1 MRQIRIGPRHPQPP
15 TPLAAGR
22 EQSRGGEANASARSP
37 LCHALPPVS
46 VSGRVWGCLVRTPMT
61 KKGTRPTRAQ
71 TRPRREL
78 VSERGSG
85 TPGSATQ
92 PSVKSGIRHG
102 GLGSCRMGTCVAPDS
117 AARPYKLGRPRSAA
131 CVRRHV
137 AGERV
142 CGRPGLGSRAR
153 VGSGTVLGARRTPC
167 PEGRRAAGGSAEGGL
182 SDRAS
187 VGGGSGGLDSLSS
200 KYVGECVSSG
210 TPWHAGILAGCVARW
225 HARGVYGHGC
235 RHRQPTA

>member
-137 AGERV
+137 AGERGV
-142 CGRPGLGSRAR
+142 RKTGPREPRAR
-153 VGSGTVLGARRTPC
+153 RQWNGAGCATHTLP
-167 PEGRRAAGGSAEGGL
+167 RRASRRGRQRG
-182 SDRAS
+182 
-187 VGGGSGGLDSLSS
+187 
-200 KYVGECVSSG
+200 
-210 TPWHAGILAGCVARW
+210 
-225 HARGVYGHGC
+225 RGVERSG
-235 RHRQPTA
+235 